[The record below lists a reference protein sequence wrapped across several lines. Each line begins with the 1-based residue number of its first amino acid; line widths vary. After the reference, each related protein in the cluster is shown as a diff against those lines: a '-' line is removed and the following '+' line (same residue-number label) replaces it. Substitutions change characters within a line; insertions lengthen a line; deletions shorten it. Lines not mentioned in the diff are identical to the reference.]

1 MCFDF
6 TQFSINNKE
15 NYAISDT
22 FKRPNCAFFHPLQ
35 VVYYKEL
42 RIKVC
47 AVIKISK
54 DVAFLSFSL
63 FVSFFVLLQRNKKI
77 HRCFRLLF
85 LISRASPLLPIS
97 KIKKLDNLYYLAYPV
112 LEHSKCFINLS
123 NLIVI

>member
-1 MCFDF
+1 VCFDF

-42 RIKVC
+42 RIKVY

-63 FVSFFVLLQRNKKI
+63 FVSFLVLLQRNKKI
-77 HRCFRLLF
+77 HRCFRFLF
-85 LISRASPLLPIS
+85 LISRASPLLL
-97 KIKKLDNLYYLAYPV
+97 KQNKKLDNLYYLAYPA

-123 NLIVI
+123 NLIMI